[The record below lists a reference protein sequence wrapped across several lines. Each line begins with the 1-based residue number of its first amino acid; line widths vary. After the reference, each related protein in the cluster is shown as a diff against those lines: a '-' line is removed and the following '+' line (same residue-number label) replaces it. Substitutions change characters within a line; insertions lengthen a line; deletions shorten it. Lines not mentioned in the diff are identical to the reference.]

1 MIRKGVVPDGYKQ
14 TKVGIIPGEWEVRQI
29 KDFGKVITGS
39 TPPTKDNSYYNGEFP
54 WVTPTDINGEKYIDS
69 TLKQLTKKGLEK
81 SRILPEDSVLVTC
94 IASIGKNCI
103 LKSKGSCNQQIN
115 AIVVNSKNNF
125 EFLYYVISHNTDRM
139 KVFAGQTA
147 TQIINKTT
155 FEKFTIASPQLNEQ
169 TAIANILSTSDKAIE
184 TTETLITLKEQKKKW
199 LMQNL
204 LTGKV
209 RLPEYDNCPVPVQ
222 ERIRMINDGNVPEGY
237 KKTKV
242 GIIPEEWEEEK
253 LNKAGKLKGGV
264 GFPEKYQGCFDKT
277 IPFFKVSDMNNIGNE
292 TFLKRANNYVDKNE
306 ARELSTVLF
315 KKNSIIFA
323 KVGAALLMERK
334 RILSKDSL
342 IDNNLMAL
350 TVNNTYDCKFIYFV
364 LLNTTLSRIS
374 NTGALPS
381 MNAKDV
387 GSIKIQLPKQP
398 SEQTAIANI
407 LSTADKEIDLL
418 NQKLDT
424 LKQQKK
430 ALMQLLLTG
439 IVRTTGLNI
448 SSDTEEEGVA
458 YVQ

>member
-1 MIRKGVVPDGYKQ
+1 MRQEIKQRAEMIRRGEVPEGYKR
-14 TKVGIIPGEWEVRQI
+14 TKVGIIPKGWEVKKLKEIADVKGGKRLPKGYFLEDKNTGYPYITVSDMCFGGVNEENIKYVPKRIVQKITAYRIYTGDLFISVAGTLGIVGSIPDSLDGANLTENADRITNIKIPVNYLKFILFSPLIQNEVKKERTTNAQPKLALTRIRNFHIPVSEPEEMTAISQILTTADKAIETTETLITLKQQKKKWLMQNLLTGNVRLPEYDNCSVPVQERIRMINDGMVPEGYKETKVGIIPRELDVRQI

-81 SRILPEDSVLVTC
+81 SRILPKDSVLVTC

-155 FEKFTIASPQLNEQ
+155 FEKFSIASPQLNEQ
-169 TAIANILSTSDKAIE
+169 TAIAN
-184 TTETLITLKEQKKKW
+184 
-199 LMQNL
+199 
-204 LTGKV
+204 V
-209 RLPEYDNCPVPVQ
+209 
-222 ERIRMINDGNVPEGY
+222 
-237 KKTKV
+237 
-242 GIIPEEWEEEK
+242 
-253 LNKAGKLKGGV
+253 
-264 GFPEKYQGCFDKT
+264 
-277 IPFFKVSDMNNIGNE
+277 
-292 TFLKRANNYVDKNE
+292 
-306 ARELSTVLF
+306 
-315 KKNSIIFA
+315 
-323 KVGAALLMERK
+323 
-334 RILSKDSL
+334 
-342 IDNNLMAL
+342 
-350 TVNNTYDCKFIYFV
+350 
-364 LLNTTLSRIS
+364 
-374 NTGALPS
+374 
-381 MNAKDV
+381 
-387 GSIKIQLPKQP
+387 
-398 SEQTAIANI
+398 

-439 IVRTTGLNI
+439 IVRTTGLKSN
-448 SSDTEEEGVA
+448 
-458 YVQ
+458 

>member
-1 MIRKGVVPDGYKQ
+1 MREEIRKRAEMIRRGDVPEGYKQ

-209 RLPEYDNCPVPVQ
+209 RLPGFKNPWKKFKLGNLFKERNERKQNSIYELLSITSEKGVQKRTEIDRKDNSSHDKSKYKVIYQNDIGYNTMRMWQGVSGVSYYKGIISPAYTVLAPREGVHSIFMGYLFKLPKTINLFKRYSQGLVNDTLSLKYANFKKIVVLVPEYD
-222 ERIRMINDGNVPEGY
+222 
-237 KKTKV
+237 
-242 GIIPEEWEEEK
+242 
-253 LNKAGKLKGGV
+253 
-264 GFPEKYQGCFDKT
+264 
-277 IPFFKVSDMNNIGNE
+277 
-292 TFLKRANNYVDKNE
+292 
-306 ARELSTVLF
+306 
-315 KKNSIIFA
+315 
-323 KVGAALLMERK
+323 
-334 RILSKDSL
+334 
-342 IDNNLMAL
+342 
-350 TVNNTYDCKFIYFV
+350 
-364 LLNTTLSRIS
+364 
-374 NTGALPS
+374 
-381 MNAKDV
+381 
-387 GSIKIQLPKQP
+387 
-398 SEQTAIANI
+398 EQTAIANI
-407 LSTADKEIDLL
+407 LSTADKEITLL
-418 NQKLDT
+418 HQKLDT